1 MATTFRGGEIMGIRI
16 PTVFSENSAR
26 RCEGCGEL
34 IDGVPFRV
42 SILDIVATETAPSWA
57 GEGARVNPGPHE
69 FHPDPGHF
77 RTWCREHGHL
87 FCRLSAVREI
97 MRPVAIPGAEA
108 RWGLCDGLH
117 REAHEFVPA

>member
-1 MATTFRGGEIMGIRI
+1 MGIRI
-16 PTVFSENSAR
+16 PTIVSENRSR

-57 GEGARVNPGPHE
+57 GEGAQVNPGPHE

>member
-1 MATTFRGGEIMGIRI
+1 MGIRI
-16 PTVFSENSAR
+16 PTVFSENSSR
-26 RCEGCGEL
+26 RCAGCGEP

-77 RTWCREHGHL
+77 RAWCREHGHL

-108 RWGLCDGLH
+108 RWGVCDGLH